1 MSAELPYLPV
11 RRLSGQETLHRGGQ
25 LLAPQVLAFW
35 QWGAS
40 DLLGNTFRG
49 WFAEFLVASDL
60 GITRGT
66 RSAWEGFDLQTNDGV
81 RIEVKSSAY
90 LQSWK
95 QRGLSRP
102 SFSVHRA
109 RAWDPRTDTY
119 ADAPDRNSDVYVFCL
134 LHHTDKA
141 TVDPLDVT
149 QWTFFVLSTQAINKR
164 LGSRQSVTLR
174 QLKDLEP
181 LEAQWGAIASAIGEA
196 LARNDAA

>member
-25 LLAPQVLAFW
+25 PLAPQVLAFW
-35 QWGAS
+35 QWAAS

-60 GITRGT
+60 GITGAT
-66 RSAWEGFDLQTNDGV
+66 RNGWEGFDLQTKDGV
-81 RIEVKSSAY
+81 RIEVKASAY

-95 QRGLSRP
+95 QKRLSDP
-102 SFSVHRA
+102 AFSVRPA
-109 RAWDPRTDTY
+109 KAWDPKTDTFT
-119 ADAPDRNSDVYVFCL
+119 DAPDRHSDVYVFCL

-149 QWTFFVLSTQAINKR
+149 QWTFFVLSTLAINKR
-164 LGSRQSVTLR
+164 LGPRQSVTLR
-174 QLKDLEP
+174 QLKALGP
-181 LEAQWGAIASAIGEA
+181 LEAQWGAIAPAIGEA